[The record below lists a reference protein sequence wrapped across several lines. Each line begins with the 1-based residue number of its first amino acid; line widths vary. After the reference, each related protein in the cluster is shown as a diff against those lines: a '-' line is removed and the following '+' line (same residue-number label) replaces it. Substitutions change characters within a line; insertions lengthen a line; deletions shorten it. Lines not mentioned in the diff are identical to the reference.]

1 MLEINTAP
9 GMTDLSLVPE
19 QAKYIGIG
27 YERLCSYLVEKCFLP
42 QDLTASSGNFKRGVF
57 MALRKVVVIAGPT
70 ASGKSQLAVDVA
82 RSCRG
87 VVVNA
92 DSMQVYPDTP
102 VLSAIPSAAERGG

>member
-1 MLEINTAP
+1 
-9 GMTDLSLVPE
+9 
-19 QAKYIGIG
+19 
-27 YERLCSYLVEKCFLP
+27 
-42 QDLTASSGNFKRGVF
+42 

-102 VLSAIPSAAERGG
+102 VLSAIPSAAERGGIEHCLYGVFPSSKTEPSSNGWYWQPGKSAGFGAKANCRSSVAVQDCILTI

>member
-1 MLEINTAP
+1 
-9 GMTDLSLVPE
+9 
-19 QAKYIGIG
+19 
-27 YERLCSYLVEKCFLP
+27 
-42 QDLTASSGNFKRGVF
+42 

-92 DSMQVYPDTP
+92 DSMQVYPIRRSCRQFRP
-102 VLSAIPSAAERGG
+102 PPREAG